1 MGKVVPE
8 RGAMDSECVAVG
20 SGTTA
25 NTRTRRSQPVQVEK
39 MAGARVEAMSP
50 SVCAPLLRQTDSVAG
65 KEAVDV
71 EADEEAGAVVDK
83 AVAESKGG
91 GKAGNVEAVEPRVV
105 EGVVEGIRC
114 AAAGSFSWTGRLQI
128 EGRALANP

>member
-1 MGKVVPE
+1 M
-8 RGAMDSECVAVG
+8 
-20 SGTTA
+20 
-25 NTRTRRSQPVQVEK
+25 VEL
-39 MAGARVEAMSP
+39 AAEAMGA
-50 SVCAPLLRQTDSVAG
+50 VVVGKEVANVVAKAVATVVADEEVAKVTEDSVAG